1 MKRQQLASLFY
12 PIILISS
19 CNQGKA
25 DDEVKEIE
33 KSQKS
38 KSIL

>member
-1 MKRQQLASLFY
+1 MKKTISFLILL
-12 PIILISS
+12 IILISS

-25 DDEVKEIE
+25 DDVKEIE